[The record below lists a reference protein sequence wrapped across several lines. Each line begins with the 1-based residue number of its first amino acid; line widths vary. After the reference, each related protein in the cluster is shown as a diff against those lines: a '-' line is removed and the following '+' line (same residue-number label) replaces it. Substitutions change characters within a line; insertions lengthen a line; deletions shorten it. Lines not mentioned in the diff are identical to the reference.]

1 MSAQVLFQNIASFLS
16 ESPEWVEGWLN
27 APVKKKPSIDIPD
40 FVVSLFDI
48 LPIENFDVS
57 LKLNRDWYKECRREL
72 AKRRNLCIKRY
83 WDTIEDYKEASKA
96 LDKCWKDGISSL
108 SDPHFIQCHN
118 NYFELSDRKE
128 GDFRAWAD
136 VDRAILHCGFLDL
149 IDHID
154 PAYYI
159 QMCDWGMDPY
169 EIPFPGNDPEG
180 ILDYWG
186 DEDPDASDSDSEG
199 TSDSDSDA

>member
-27 APVKKKPSIDIPD
+27 APVTKKPSIDIPD

-83 WDTIEDYKEASKA
+83 WDTVEDYKEASKA
-96 LDKCWKDGISSL
+96 LDKYWKDGFVSSL
-108 SDPHFIQCHN
+108 DPHYD
-118 NYFELSDRKE
+118 NYFELSARKE
-128 GDFRAWAD
+128 DDFRAWAD
-136 VDRAILHCGFLDL
+136 VDRAIIRCGFLDL

-159 QMCDWGMDPY
+159 QMCDWGMDH
-169 EIPFPGNDPEG
+169 GS
-180 ILDYWG
+180 LH
-186 DEDPDASDSDSEG
+186 
-199 TSDSDSDA
+199 